1 MSIAPSSAA
10 TKARG
15 WKCPAPSASAV
26 PTSTGATD
34 AGSVR
39 TRAAITQMR
48 RALVRSGTPGEA
60 GEVRRALLLVGVAAL
75 LGLRAFVE
83 EQVRIVRQLL
93 DAREAVLG
101 GVETRLQQAQRER
114 REREHPPTPLQ
125 RLRFQLLERDDGVH
139 QPHLQRLVC
148 GVLPAQEPHLLRLL
162 RSHQARQQPRAESA
176 VERAHAR
183 ADLTKAGVVGG

>member
-1 MSIAPSSAA
+1 MKTAPSSAA
-10 TKARG
+10 TKASA
-15 WKCPAPSASAV
+15 WKVPAPSASEV

-60 GEVRRALLLVGVAAL
+60 GEIRRALLLVGVAAL

-83 EQVRIVRQLL
+83 EQVRVVGQLL
-93 DAREAVLG
+93 EPREAVLG
-101 GVETRLQQAQRER
+101 GVEARLQQAQRER
-114 REREHPPTPLQ
+114 RQREHLPTPLK
-125 RLRFQLLERDDGVH
+125 RLRLESLERDHGVH
-139 QPHLQRLVC
+139 QPHLLRLAR

-162 RSHQARQQPRAESA
+162 GAHQARQQTRAEA
-176 VERAHAR
+176 A
-183 ADLTKAGVVGG
+183 